1 MDSVEQFF
9 PGLAAGSTAVSTGSA
24 VVDGGAEIF
33 ATVLGFFG
41 GLVETVTDALGS

>member
-24 VVDGGAEIF
+24 VVDGGAGLF
-33 ATVLGFFG
+33 GDVLDFFG
-41 GLVETVTDALGS
+41 GLVAQAFGSLAE